1 MAWWNGVDE
10 RQDQQNAINAKFDYD
25 NEMYSWQRA
34 KDWSTYYNT
43 LEAQYVQQLNEETTN
58 KYKDNLAFT
67 NWQDK
72 ENMRLYSYAKEAE
85 AYNASVVSY
94 YEQLDFNN
102 IAEELTLNDTAR
114 AYQDQLISIGFQNKD
129 LLNKYL
135 EGGESAALETKGL
148 TDKVK
153 QAQAVEKLQIRE
165 TGINREFD
173 LINDALDKVGLRDGM
188 AATKADAAFKMQGMR
203 TENVQ
208 KVGQQK
214 ALGQAGRSAE
224 KAIQA
229 ILANHGNAQMALME
243 SISSAES
250 KYNLDLDKLSAALA
264 NKTKL
269 TNLQYSNITNQ
280 LSTAQQ
286 DASRAQEGV
295 GMKFGQLKQQTDYGR
310 VQLQQSMI
318 SAGEQN
324 EADKQRIGMD
334 KYQADINASASLKS
348 VPKAPPQQKL
358 PLMIPDTVYNKVLEP
373 TAPPLPVRG
382 VNTVHDTSF
391 GDTLVKL
398 GMSYA
403 TSGLST
409 LASTG
414 SWSDIELKENIEEV
428 GTSPKGFI
436 LYEFNYIDEPNQRYR
451 GVMAQDLL
459 KQLPQAVSEG
469 DNGYLQV
476 DYNMTDVVFQKV

>member
-1 MAWWNGVDE
+1 MFFNGVDP
-10 RQDQQNAINAKFDYD
+10 RQENQNAINAKFDYD

-34 KDWSTYYNT
+34 KDWSSYYNT
-43 LEAQYVQQLNEETTN
+43 LETQYVQQLNEESTN
-58 KYKDNLAFT
+58 RYKNQLAFS

-153 QAQAVEKLQIRE
+153 QAKAVEQLQIKE

-173 LINDALDKVGLRDGM
+173 LINDALDRTGLRDGM

-214 ALGQAGRSAE
+214 ALGQVGRSAE

-229 ILANHGNAQMALME
+229 ILANHGNAQMALV
-243 SISSAES
+243 SSLSSAEA
-250 KYNLDLDKLSAALA
+250 KYNVDLQKLAAALK

-269 TNLQYSNITNQ
+269 TNLQYSNIANQ
-280 LSTAQQ
+280 LNTSIT
-286 DASRAQEGV
+286 DTSRVQEGV
-295 GMKFGQLKQQTDYGR
+295 GLKFGQLKKQTDYGR
-310 VQLQQSMI
+310 VQLQQSLI

-324 EADKQRIGMD
+324 EADRQRIGMD

-348 VPKAPPQQKL
+348 KPKAPPQQKL
-358 PLMIPDTVYNKVLEP
+358 PLMIPDTVYNKILEP
-373 TAPPLPVRG
+373 VDKPLPVRG
-382 VNTVHDTSF
+382 INTVHGPSW
-391 GDTLVKL
+391 GDIAINAAIGVATGVATA
-398 GMSYA
+398 GA
-403 TSGLST
+403 TSALGIG
-409 LASTG
+409 AG
-414 SWSDIELKENIEEV
+414 
-428 GTSPKGFI
+428 
-436 LYEFNYIDEPNQRYR
+436 
-451 GVMAQDLL
+451 A
-459 KQLPQAVSEG
+459 AV
-469 DNGYLQV
+469 
-476 DYNMTDVVFQKV
+476 

>member
-1 MAWWNGVDE
+1 MFFNGVDV
-10 RQDQQNAINAKFDYD
+10 RQENQNVINAKFDYD

-34 KDWSTYYNT
+34 KDWSSYYNT
-43 LEAQYVQQLNEETTN
+43 LESQYVQQLNEESTN
-58 KYKDNLAFT
+58 KYKNQLAFN

-85 AYNASVVSY
+85 AYNASVESY

-129 LLNKYL
+129 LINKYL
-135 EGGESAALETKGL
+135 EGGESAALETEGL

-153 QAQAVEKLQIRE
+153 QAKAVEELQIQE

-173 LINDALDKVGLRDGM
+173 LISDALDKAGLRDGM
-188 AATKADAAFKMQGMR
+188 AATKADAAFKIQGMR

-214 ALGQAGRSAE
+214 ALGQVGRSAE

-250 KYNLDLDKLSAALA
+250 KYTLDLKKLSAALA

-269 TNLQYSNITNQ
+269 TNLQYSNIANQ
-280 LSTAQQ
+280 LNTAI
-286 DASRAQEGV
+286 DDTKRAQEGV
-295 GMKFGQLKQQTDYGR
+295 GMKFGQLKKQTDYGR
-310 VQLQQSMI
+310 VQLQQSLI

-348 VPKAPPQQKL
+348 VPTAPPQQKL
-358 PLMIPDTVYNKVLEP
+358 PLMIPDTVYNKPVEPLEK
-373 TAPPLPVRG
+373 PLPVMG
-382 VNTVHDTSF
+382 INTVH
-391 GDTLVKL
+391 GPNLLDTLVQ
-398 GMSYA
+398 
-403 TSGLST
+403 
-409 LASTG
+409 TG
-414 SWSDIELKENIEEV
+414 ISFAAGAISDIELKENIKEV
-428 GTSPKGFI
+428 GTSPRGFT
-436 LYEFNYIDEPNQRYR
+436 LYEFNYIHEPNQRYR

>member
-1 MAWWNGVDE
+1 MFFNGVDP
-10 RQDQQNAINAKFDYD
+10 RQENQNVINASFDYD

-34 KDWSTYYNT
+34 KDWSSYYNT
-43 LEAQYVQQLNEETTN
+43 LESQYVQQLNEDSTN
-58 KYKDNLAFT
+58 RYKNQLAFS

-85 AYNASVVSY
+85 AYNASVGSY

-243 SISSAES
+243 SVSSAKS

-269 TNLQYSNITNQ
+269 TNLQYSNIANQ
-280 LSTAQQ
+280 LTTAQQ
-286 DASRAQEGV
+286 DAGRAQEGI

-334 KYQADINASASLKS
+334 KYQADINAAASLKTK
-348 VPKAPPQQKL
+348 PKAPPQQKL
-358 PLMIPDTVYNKVLEP
+358 PLMIPDTVYNKIVQP
-373 TAPPLPVRG
+373 VDKPLPVRG

-391 GDTLVKL
+391 GDTLVNL
-398 GMSYA
+398 GMSWA
-403 TSGLST
+403 GGQ
-409 LASTG
+409 LA
-414 SWSDIELKENIEEV
+414 K
-428 GTSPKGFI
+428 
-436 LYEFNYIDEPNQRYR
+436 
-451 GVMAQDLL
+451 
-459 KQLPQAVSEG
+459 
-469 DNGYLQV
+469 
-476 DYNMTDVVFQKV
+476 

>member
-10 RQDQQNAINAKFDYD
+10 RQDNQNVINQKFDYD

-58 KYKDNLAFT
+58 KYKDQLAFN

-85 AYNASVVSY
+85 AYNASVESY

-153 QAQAVEKLQIRE
+153 QAKAVEQLQIRE

-173 LINDALDKVGLRDGM
+173 LINDALDKAGLRDGM

-203 TENVQ
+203 TENLQ

-243 SISSAES
+243 SVSSAKA

-269 TNLQYSNITNQ
+269 TNLQYSNIANQ

-286 DASRAQEGV
+286 DAGRAQEGI
-295 GMKFGQLKQQTDYGR
+295 GMKFGQLKKQTDFGR
-310 VQLQQSMI
+310 IQLQQSMI

-348 VPKAPPQQKL
+348 VPKPPPQQKL

-373 TAPPLPVRG
+373 VKPPLPVRG
-382 VNTVHDTSF
+382 INTVHDTSF
-391 GDTLVKL
+391 GDTLVKI
-398 GMSYA
+398 
-403 TSGLST
+403 GLSV
-409 LASTG
+409 ATG
-414 SWSDIELKENIEEV
+414 GIE
-428 GTSPKGFI
+428 SAMPW
-436 LYEFNYIDEPNQRYR
+436 NQ
-451 GVMAQDLL
+451 
-459 KQLPQAVSEG
+459 
-469 DNGYLQV
+469 
-476 DYNMTDVVFQKV
+476 

>member
-10 RQDQQNAINAKFDYD
+10 RQDSQNVINQQFDYD
-25 NEMYSWQRA
+25 NEIYSWQRA

-43 LEAQYVQQLNEETTN
+43 LEAQYVQQLNQETTN

-85 AYNASVVSY
+85 AYNASVKSY

-114 AYQDQLISIGFQNKD
+114 AYQDQLTSIGFQNKD
-129 LLNKYL
+129 LINKYL

-148 TDKVK
+148 TDKVT
-153 QAQAVEKLQIRE
+153 QAKAVEQLQIRE

-173 LINDALDKVGLRDGM
+173 LINGVLDKAGLRNGM

-214 ALGQAGRSAE
+214 AMGQVGRSAE

-229 ILANHGNAQMALME
+229 ILANHGNAQMALLE
-243 SISSAES
+243 SVSSAES
-250 KYNLDLDKLSAALA
+250 SYNLDLKKLSEALK

-280 LSTAQQ
+280 LTTARQ
-286 DASRAQEGV
+286 DAARAQEGV
-295 GMKFGQLKQQTDYGR
+295 GMRFGQLKKQTDYGR
-310 VQLQQSMI
+310 VQLQHSLI

-358 PLMIPDTVYNKVLEP
+358 PLLIPDTVYNKVLKP
-373 TAPPLPVRG
+373 IDKPLPVRG
-382 VNTVHDTSF
+382 INTVHDTSF
-391 GDTLVKL
+391 GDTLMKI
-398 GMSYA
+398 GMSVA
-403 TSGLST
+403 TSGVSNVMGGT
-409 LASTG
+409 NFWTG
-414 SWSDIELKENIEEV
+414 K
-428 GTSPKGFI
+428 
-436 LYEFNYIDEPNQRYR
+436 
-451 GVMAQDLL
+451 
-459 KQLPQAVSEG
+459 
-469 DNGYLQV
+469 
-476 DYNMTDVVFQKV
+476 KVN

>member
-1 MAWWNGVDE
+1 MFFNGVDP
-10 RQDQQNAINAKFDYD
+10 RQENQNVINAKFDYD

-34 KDWSTYYNT
+34 KDWSSYYNT
-43 LEAQYVQQLNEETTN
+43 LESQYVQQLNEESTN
-58 KYKDNLAFT
+58 KYKNQLAFN

-153 QAQAVEKLQIRE
+153 QAKAVEQLQIKE

-203 TENVQ
+203 TENLQ
-208 KVGQQK
+208 KLGKQQ
-214 ALGQAGRSAE
+214 ALGQVGRSAE
-224 KAIQA
+224 KAMQA
-229 ILANHGNAQMALME
+229 ILANHGNAQMALMN
-243 SISSAES
+243 SVSTAQS
-250 KYNLDLDKLSAALA
+250 KYDLDLKKLSAALE

-269 TNLQYSNITNQ
+269 TNLQYSNIANQ
-280 LSTAQQ
+280 LTTSID
-286 DASRAQEGV
+286 DATRAQEGV
-295 GMKFGQLKQQTDYGR
+295 GLKFGQLKKQTDLGR

-334 KYQADINASASLKS
+334 KYQADLNASASLKS
-348 VPKAPPQQKL
+348 APKAPPQQTL
-358 PLMIPDTVYNKVLEP
+358 PLMIPDTVYNKVLKP
-373 TAPPLPVRG
+373 SAPPLPVRG
-382 VNTVHDTSF
+382 INTVHDTSF
-391 GDTLVKL
+391 GDTLVNL
-398 GMSYA
+398 
-403 TSGLST
+403 GLSVAT
-409 LASTG
+409 AGINDALFT
-414 SWSDIELKENIEEV
+414 
-428 GTSPKGFI
+428 
-436 LYEFNYIDEPNQRYR
+436 
-451 GVMAQDLL
+451 
-459 KQLPQAVSEG
+459 
-469 DNGYLQV
+469 
-476 DYNMTDVVFQKV
+476 

>member
-1 MAWWNGVDE
+1 MTMFFNGVDP
-10 RQDQQNAINAKFDYD
+10 RQENQNVINASFDYD

-34 KDWSTYYNT
+34 KDWSSYYNT
-43 LEAQYVQQLNEETTN
+43 LESQYVQQLNEESTN
-58 KYKDNLAFT
+58 KYKNQLAFN

-85 AYNASVVSY
+85 AYNASVKSY

-135 EGGESAALETKGL
+135 EGGELSALETKGL
-148 TDKVK
+148 TDKVT
-153 QAQAVEKLQIRE
+153 QAKAVEQLQIRE

-173 LINDALDKVGLRDGM
+173 LINAELDKVGLRDGM
-188 AATKADAAFKMQGMR
+188 AATKADAAFKIQGMR

-214 ALGQAGRSAE
+214 AMGQVGRTAE

-229 ILANHGNAQMALME
+229 ILANHGNAQMALLE
-243 SISSAES
+243 SVSSAES
-250 KYNLDLDKLSAALA
+250 SYNLDLKKLSEALK

-280 LSTAQQ
+280 LTTARQ
-286 DASRAQEGV
+286 DAARAQEGV
-295 GMKFGQLKQQTDYGR
+295 GLKFGQLKGQTDYGR
-310 VQLQQSMI
+310 VQLQQSLI

-358 PLMIPDTVYNKVLEP
+358 PLMIPDTVYNKVLTP
-373 TAPPLPVRG
+373 VDKPLPVRG
-382 VNTVHDTSF
+382 INTVHDTSF
-391 GDTLVKL
+391 GDTLVQL
-398 GMSYA
+398 GMSA
-403 TSGLST
+403 AGAWMGSPSGPF
-409 LASTG
+409 G
-414 SWSDIELKENIEEV
+414 
-428 GTSPKGFI
+428 
-436 LYEFNYIDEPNQRYR
+436 
-451 GVMAQDLL
+451 
-459 KQLPQAVSEG
+459 
-469 DNGYLQV
+469 
-476 DYNMTDVVFQKV
+476 

>member
-1 MAWWNGVDE
+1 MAWYNGVDE
-10 RQDQQNAINAKFDYD
+10 RQDNQNVINAKFDYD
-25 NEMYSWQRA
+25 NDMYSWQRA

-43 LEAQYVQQLNEETTN
+43 LEAQYVQQLNEETIN
-58 KYKDNLAFT
+58 KYKNQLAIN

-135 EGGESAALETKGL
+135 EGGDNAALETKGL

-153 QAQAVEKLQIRE
+153 QAKAVEQLQIRE

-224 KAIQA
+224 KAIQS

-243 SISSAES
+243 SISSAET

-280 LSTAQQ
+280 LTTSQQ
-286 DASRAQEGV
+286 DALRAQEGV
-295 GMKFGQLKQQTDYGR
+295 GLKFGQLKKQTDFGR
-310 VQLQQSMI
+310 IQLQQSMI

-382 VNTVHDTSF
+382 INTVHDTSF
-391 GDTLVKL
+391 GDTLVKV
-398 GMSYA
+398 
-403 TSGLST
+403 GLSVAT
-409 LASTG
+409 AGINNAL
-414 SWSDIELKENIEEV
+414 
-428 GTSPKGFI
+428 F
-436 LYEFNYIDEPNQRYR
+436 
-451 GVMAQDLL
+451 
-459 KQLPQAVSEG
+459 PQ
-469 DNGYLQV
+469 
-476 DYNMTDVVFQKV
+476 

>member
-10 RQDQQNAINAKFDYD
+10 RQDSQNVINQQFEYD
-25 NEMYSWQRA
+25 NAMYSWQRA

-43 LEAQYVQQLNEETTN
+43 LEAQYVQQLNQESGD
-58 KYKDNLAFT
+58 KYKNQLAFN

-85 AYNASVVSY
+85 AYNASVKSY

-114 AYQDQLISIGFQNKD
+114 AYQDQLIAIGFQNQD

-135 EGGESAALETKGL
+135 EGGETAALETRGL

-153 QAQAVEKLQIRE
+153 QAKAVEQLQIKE

-173 LINDALDKVGLRDGM
+173 LINHELDKVGLRDGL
-188 AATKADAAFKMQGMR
+188 AATMADAAFKVQGMR

-208 KVGQQK
+208 QVGQQK

-243 SISSAES
+243 SVSSAKS
-250 KYNLDLDKLSAALA
+250 KYALDLQKLSAALE

-269 TNLQYSNITNQ
+269 TNLQYSNIANQ
-280 LSTAQQ
+280 LSATQQ
-286 DASRAQEGV
+286 DAVRSQEGI
-295 GMKFGQLKQQTDYGR
+295 GMKFGHLKTQTDLGR

-324 EADKQRIGMD
+324 EADKQRFGMD

-348 VPKAPPQQKL
+348 VPTAPPQQKL
-358 PLMIPDTVYNKVLEP
+358 PLMIPDTVYNKVLKP
-373 TAPPLPVRG
+373 IDKPLPVRG
-382 VNTVHDTSF
+382 INTVHDTSF

-403 TSGLST
+403 TGGLST
-409 LASTG
+409 LAETG
-414 SWSDIELKENIEEV
+414 SWSDIELKENIKEV
-428 GTSPKGFI
+428 GTSPKGFT
-436 LYEFNYIDEPNQRYR
+436 LYEFNYIHEPNQRYR

-469 DNGYLQV
+469 DNGYLKV
-476 DYNMTDVVFQKV
+476 DYSMTDVVFTKI

>member
-10 RQDQQNAINAKFDYD
+10 RQDNQNVINAKFDYD

-58 KYKDNLAFT
+58 KYKNNLAFSQ
-67 NWQDK
+67 WQDK

-85 AYNASVVSY
+85 AYNASVGSY

-243 SISSAES
+243 SVSSAKS
-250 KYNLDLDKLSAALA
+250 KYNLDLEKLSAALA

-269 TNLQYSNITNQ
+269 TNLQYSNIANQ
-280 LSTAQQ
+280 LTTAQQ
-286 DASRAQEGV
+286 DAGRAQEGI

-348 VPKAPPQQKL
+348 VPTAPPQQKL

-373 TAPPLPVRG
+373 VKPPLPVRG
-382 VNTVHDTSF
+382 INTVHDTSF

-398 GMSYA
+398 GMSF
-403 TSGLST
+403 
-409 LASTG
+409 
-414 SWSDIELKENIEEV
+414 V
-428 GTSPKGFI
+428 G
-436 LYEFNYIDEPNQRYR
+436 
-451 GVMAQDLL
+451 AQFD
-459 KQLPQAVSEG
+459 
-469 DNGYLQV
+469 
-476 DYNMTDVVFQKV
+476 

>member
-1 MAWWNGVDE
+1 MSWWNGVDE
-10 RQDQQNAINAKFDYD
+10 RQDNQDAINAKFGYD
-25 NEMYSWQRA
+25 NEMYSWQKA

-43 LEAQYVQQLNEETTN
+43 LEAQYVQQLNEESTN
-58 KYKDNLAFT
+58 KYKNQLAFS

-85 AYNASVVSY
+85 AYNASVTSY

-153 QAQAVEKLQIRE
+153 QAKAVEQLQIKE

-203 TENVQ
+203 TENIQ

-214 ALGQAGRSAE
+214 ALGQVGRSAE
-224 KAIQA
+224 KSIQA
-229 ILANHGNAQMALME
+229 ILANHGNAQMALMN
-243 SISSAES
+243 SISSADA
-250 KYNLDLDKLSAALA
+250 KYNVDLQKLAAALA

-269 TNLQYSNITNQ
+269 TNLQYSNIANQ
-280 LSTAQQ
+280 LTTSVT
-286 DASRAQEGV
+286 DTTRAQEGV
-295 GMKFGQLKQQTDYGR
+295 GMKFGQLKKQTDYGR
-310 VQLQQSMI
+310 IQLQQSMI

-324 EADKQRIGMD
+324 LADKQRIGMD

-358 PLMIPDTVYNKVLEP
+358 PLMIPDTVYNKPVEPLEK
-373 TAPPLPVRG
+373 PLPVRQ
-382 VNTVHDTSF
+382 VNTVHGPNVLDTAVQF
-391 GDTLVKL
+391 
-398 GMSYA
+398 GMSVLGGKI
-403 TSGLST
+403 GLS
-409 LASTG
+409 
-414 SWSDIELKENIEEV
+414 
-428 GTSPKGFI
+428 
-436 LYEFNYIDEPNQRYR
+436 
-451 GVMAQDLL
+451 
-459 KQLPQAVSEG
+459 
-469 DNGYLQV
+469 
-476 DYNMTDVVFQKV
+476 

>member
-1 MAWWNGVDE
+1 MTWFFNGVDV
-10 RQDQQNAINAKFDYD
+10 RQENQNVINAKFDYD

-34 KDWSTYYNT
+34 KDWSSYYNT
-43 LEAQYVQQLNEETTN
+43 LESQYVQQLNEESTN
-58 KYKDNLAFT
+58 KYKNQLAFS

-129 LLNKYL
+129 LINKYL
-135 EGGESAALETKGL
+135 EGGENAALETKGL

-153 QAQAVEKLQIRE
+153 QAKAVEELQIRE

-173 LINDALDKVGLRDGM
+173 LINNALDKVGLRDGM

-214 ALGQAGRSAE
+214 ALGQVGRSAE

-229 ILANHGNAQMALME
+229 VLANHGNAQMALMN
-243 SISSAES
+243 SISSAED
-250 KYNLDLDKLSAALA
+250 KYNLDLQKLDAALK

-269 TNLQYSNITNQ
+269 TNLQYANIANQ
-280 LSTAQQ
+280 LTTSIT
-286 DASRAQEGV
+286 DTSRAQEGV
-295 GMKFGQLKQQTDYGR
+295 GMKFGQLKKQTDYGR
-310 VQLQQSMI
+310 VQLQQSLI

-348 VPKAPPQQKL
+348 VPTAPPQQKL
-358 PLMIPDTVYNKVLEP
+358 PLMIPDTVYNKPVTP
-373 TAPPLPVRG
+373 VDKPLPVMG
-382 VNTVHDTSF
+382 INTVH
-391 GDTLVKL
+391 GPNLLDTLVQ
-398 GMSYA
+398 
-403 TSGLST
+403 
-409 LASTG
+409 TG
-414 SWSDIELKENIEEV
+414 ISFAAGAISDIELKENIKEV
-428 GTSPKGFI
+428 GTSPRGFT
-436 LYEFNYIDEPNQRYR
+436 LYEFNYIHEPNQRYR

>member
-1 MAWWNGVDE
+1 MFFNGVDP
-10 RQDQQNAINAKFDYD
+10 RQENQNVINASFDYD

-34 KDWSTYYNT
+34 KDWSSYYNT
-43 LEAQYVQQLNEETTN
+43 LESQYVQQLNEDSTN
-58 KYKDNLAFT
+58 RYKNQLAFS

-85 AYNASVVSY
+85 AYNASVGSY

-243 SISSAES
+243 SVSSAKS
-250 KYNLDLDKLSAALA
+250 KYNLDLEKLSAALA

-269 TNLQYSNITNQ
+269 TNLQYSNIANQ
-280 LSTAQQ
+280 LTTAQQ
-286 DASRAQEGV
+286 DAGRAQEGI

-348 VPKAPPQQKL
+348 VPTAPPQQKL

-382 VNTVHDTSF
+382 INTVHDTSF

-398 GMSYA
+398 GMSF
-403 TSGLST
+403 
-409 LASTG
+409 
-414 SWSDIELKENIEEV
+414 V
-428 GTSPKGFI
+428 G
-436 LYEFNYIDEPNQRYR
+436 
-451 GVMAQDLL
+451 AQFD
-459 KQLPQAVSEG
+459 
-469 DNGYLQV
+469 
-476 DYNMTDVVFQKV
+476 

>member
-10 RQDQQNAINAKFDYD
+10 RQENQNVINQTFDYD

-58 KYKDNLAFT
+58 KYKDNLAFN

-85 AYNASVVSY
+85 AYNASVTSY

-153 QAQAVEKLQIRE
+153 QAKAVEQLQIRE

-173 LINDALDKVGLRDGM
+173 LINDALDRAGLRDGM
-188 AATKADAAFKMQGMR
+188 AATKADAAFKMQGMK

-208 KVGQQK
+208 KVGQQQ
-214 ALGQAGRSAE
+214 ALGQVGRSAE

-243 SISSAES
+243 SVSSAKS

-269 TNLQYSNITNQ
+269 TNLQYSNIANQ
-280 LSTAQQ
+280 LTTATQ
-286 DASRAQEGV
+286 DAGRAQEGI
-295 GMKFGQLKQQTDYGR
+295 GMKFGQLKKQTDFGR

-348 VPKAPPQQKL
+348 VPTAPPQQKL
-358 PLMIPDTVYNKVLEP
+358 PLMLPDTVYNKVLEP
-373 TAPPLPVRG
+373 VAPPLPVRG
-382 VNTVHDTSF
+382 INTVHDTSF
-391 GDTLVKL
+391 GDTLVNV
-398 GMSYA
+398 
-403 TSGLST
+403 GLSV
-409 LASTG
+409 ATG
-414 SWSDIELKENIEEV
+414 GIE
-428 GTSPKGFI
+428 SAMPW
-436 LYEFNYIDEPNQRYR
+436 NQ
-451 GVMAQDLL
+451 
-459 KQLPQAVSEG
+459 
-469 DNGYLQV
+469 
-476 DYNMTDVVFQKV
+476 

>member
-10 RQDQQNAINAKFDYD
+10 RQDNQNVINQKFDYD

-43 LEAQYVQQLNEETTN
+43 LEAQYVQQLNEETVN
-58 KYKDNLAFT
+58 KYKDNLAFS

-153 QAQAVEKLQIRE
+153 QAKAVEQLQIRE

-243 SISSAES
+243 SVSSAQA

-269 TNLQYSNITNQ
+269 TNLQYSNIANQ
-280 LSTAQQ
+280 LSTSQQ
-286 DASRAQEGV
+286 DAGRAQEGV
-295 GMKFGQLKQQTDYGR
+295 GMKFGQLKKQTDYGR
-310 VQLQQSMI
+310 IQLQQSMI

-373 TAPPLPVRG
+373 VKPPLPVRG
-382 VNTVHDTSF
+382 INTVHDTSF
-391 GDTLVKL
+391 GDTLVQL
-398 GMSYA
+398 GMSA
-403 TSGLST
+403 AGAWMGSPSGPF
-409 LASTG
+409 
-414 SWSDIELKENIEEV
+414 K
-428 GTSPKGFI
+428 
-436 LYEFNYIDEPNQRYR
+436 
-451 GVMAQDLL
+451 
-459 KQLPQAVSEG
+459 
-469 DNGYLQV
+469 
-476 DYNMTDVVFQKV
+476 